1 MNDATLV
8 IRGEQVQSRNI
19 LSPRLAILRLR
30 PLRRKSI
37 SIINCYSPTFAAG
50 ESELDAFYEELEEV
64 VRNEESFYKFV
75 VGDFNA
81 KLEKATEE
89 EYRIGRFT
97 LGDRNENGNR
107 LAGLLSAVRLF
118 HGNSLFMKKDHRRWI
133 WESPNGATSAEIDYI
148 PTGDSL
154 SQDGWHIEE
163 DPNVDYEM
171 LLKGLR
177 ACAKC
182 ASKPRTTNLDR
193 ISKTT
198 KESLER
204 RRALRLDPITSHIE
218 WGKGEP
224 QTVFNTQLSDRPYL
238 LTGEITVMD
247 NETKAISKVDV
258 LLDTG
263 AETSFIESSLAAKL
277 HLPVLEHKTIRLH
290 TFGSKETKQEKYALV
305 RLEGWDDEETLHSLD
320 LLTYEVLT
328 RSFSSLQLSVE
339 DQSFLN
345 SLDISLPIRKDKKI
359 VKPLI
364 LLQCDQLWSFMRC
377 DKSAIPLPSGFYLL
391 PTKLGPIISGKAKS
405 ITSKTAQSMTC
416 QLIQVSPYV
425 NDISHWDSTR
435 SMDDA
440 GETQATTIRATVSDI
455 TEEEREKWD
464 QYWTMDKAGT
474 EGLGNTEKEVRAALD
489 EKVWKFFNHTIQQK
503 EDGYYVPLP
512 WKERY
517 QYLSDNEALAQKRLV
532 NVWALLR
539 KDVNILNQYNNVFQ
553 EQLVNNIIEIVDE
566 TAPTQGNQV
575 HYIPH
580 QPVFTPNKAATK
592 LRVVFDAS
600 AHYKGIGQIAIISHV
615 EKAFLQV
622 RLREV
627 DRDVTR
633 CLWLRDHNSSLDHT
647 LDNI

>member
-1 MNDATLV
+1 MC
-8 IRGEQVQSRNI
+8 
-19 LSPRLAILRLR
+19 
-30 PLRRKSI
+30 K
-37 SIINCYSPTFAAG
+37 
-50 ESELDAFYEELEEV
+50 
-64 VRNEESFYKFV
+64 
-75 VGDFNA
+75 
-81 KLEKATEE
+81 
-89 EYRIGRFT
+89 
-97 LGDRNENGNR
+97 
-107 LAGLLSAVRLF
+107 
-118 HGNSLFMKKDHRRWI
+118 
-133 WESPNGATSAEIDYI
+133 
-148 PTGDSL
+148 
-154 SQDGWHIEE
+154 
-163 DPNVDYEM
+163 
-171 LLKGLR
+171 
-177 ACAKC
+177 
-182 ASKPRTTNLDR
+182 
-193 ISKTT
+193 
-198 KESLER
+198 
-204 RRALRLDPITSHIE
+204 PIT
-218 WGKGEP
+218 KGSAKP
-224 QTVFNTQLSDRPYL
+224 SKAAVATIQSDSMLKPSNMGQDR
-238 LTGEITVMD
+238 EITVMD
-247 NETKAISKVDV
+247 NETKAISNVDV

-320 LLTYEVLT
+320 LLTYKVLT
-328 RSFSSLQLSVE
+328 RSFSSLQVSVE

-345 SLDISLPIRKDKKI
+345 FLDISLPIRKDKKI

-405 ITSKTAQSMTC
+405 ITSKTTQSMTC

-440 GETQATTIRATVSDI
+440 GETQANTIRATVSDI

-474 EGLGNTEKEVRAALD
+474 EGLGNTEKEVRAAQD
-489 EKVWKFFNHTIQQK
+489 EKVWKFFNQTIQQK

-575 HYIPH
+575 RYIPH

-592 LRVVFDAS
+592 LRVV
-600 AHYKGIGQIAIISHV
+600 
-615 EKAFLQV
+615 L
-622 RLREV
+622 
-627 DRDVTR
+627 
-633 CLWLRDHNSSLDHT
+633 
-647 LDNI
+647 